1 MAVVPSLAPPA
12 PPRRAAALLG
22 IATLVGALAI
32 AGNTAPARAQ
42 ATEAQEGGE
51 PKPGPRDGQEFQD
64 WRLRCEAATELQPEF
79 CEMRQ
84 RIVDREGNRVV
95 LAAVGRLPNIDTP
108 GLLFILPLG
117 ISLPPGTFLQIDQGE
132 EQRVPVERC
141 EEQGCRIE
149 LLLEDELLARLKA
162 GTKATLSFYV
172 YDGQGNRPRVDV
184 PISLLGFSAALTE
197 VMKIK

>member
-1 MAVVPSLAPPA
+1 MAIVPPFAP
-12 PPRRAAALLG
+12 RTAAASLG
-22 IATLVGALAI
+22 IATLLGILAV
-32 AGNTAPARAQ
+32 AGDPAPVLAQ
-42 ATEAQEGGE
+42 AGQAPEGAE

-64 WRLRCEAATELQPEF
+64 WRLRCEAATDLQPEV

-149 LLLEDELLARLKA
+149 LLLEGELLPRLKA